1 MKKLILFISIG
12 LAPYLIWAQLTYHPN
27 SLGGVQ
33 MEGNEASGMYSTAL
47 GIGTTASGLSALSSG
62 LETNASG
69 YYSMAFGSGTYAL
82 NTHSFVQGYQN
93 IAAGINSVA
102 FGKNNYAYGHGTF
115 VIGQFNISDP
125 MADSENYSLLNQAFI
140 IGNGI
145 SENERSNAFSVL
157 FDGTTNVAGE
167 ITAQKFNGDG
177 TGLTGLPINFNITSY
192 NGIESPTNS
201 ALGTQS
207 VALGKETQALKE
219 YSTALGNLTIAN
231 GDDATAMGY
240 ASVANGNA
248 SLSVGF
254 ESQANGAA
262 SVSMGALN
270 VASADAS
277 VALGFNTLANS
288 YAGVAIGQFNSS
300 NPTENPLAFE
310 SNNTAFVIGNGDSEN
325 ARNNAFEIDF
335 NGNITA
341 SGYVTATSFIGDGS
355 AITGLAVQNNSTEIT
370 ALEQRQNAG
379 YENAASGAFAVAL
392 GVSNIASGEFSTA
405 FGAGNNSVGSGG
417 FVAGNESIAYGDWTT
432 AVGYQNISA
441 GAASTTFGFAC
452 EAYGVG
458 SVALGDSNVVNAN
471 LAQAFGGYNTI
482 SADFSSAIGLN
493 NTLLGEHSKAFGS
506 GLVTNA
512 AFSTA
517 IGTYNTEQV
526 QENQTQLVMDNTAF
540 VIGNGSSTERSDAFR
555 VQFNGN
561 TTIAGDLT
569 INSDARLKTNI
580 ISLGNTLAN
589 LLLIDGKRYSL
600 KKDVTSKPKVG
611 LLAQNILNVYP
622 ELVSETNGILSVN
635 YQGLVPVVINAI
647 KEQQELIKTQ
657 DQLLEAHKQQINTLE
672 KELLNIKRMLQTAIN
687 E

>member
-1 MKKLILFISIG
+1 
-12 LAPYLIWAQLTYHPN
+12 
-27 SLGGVQ
+27 
-33 MEGNEASGMYSTAL
+33 
-47 GIGTTASGLSALSSG
+47 
-62 LETNASG
+62 
-69 YYSMAFGSGTYAL
+69 
-82 NTHSFVQGYQN
+82 
-93 IAAGINSVA
+93 
-102 FGKNNYAYGHGTF
+102 
-115 VIGQFNISDP
+115 
-125 MADSENYSLLNQAFI
+125 MADTDNYSPLNYAFI
-140 IGNGI
+140 IGNGV

-177 TGLTGLPINFNITSY
+177 TGLTGLPVNFNTTSFS
-192 NGIESPTNS
+192 GIESPTSS
-201 ALGTQS
+201 ALGIQS

-231 GDDATAMGY
+231 GDDATTMGY

-270 VASADAS
+270 IAAADAS
-277 VALGFNTLANS
+277 VALGFNTVANS

-300 NPTENPLAFE
+300 NQTENPVAFE
-310 SNNTAFVIGNGDSEN
+310 SNNTAFVIGNGDSVN
-325 ARNNAFEIDF
+325 ARSNAFEVDF
-335 NGNITA
+335 NGNTTA
-341 SGYVTATSFIGDGS
+341 SGNVTAMSFIGDGS

-432 AVGYQNISA
+432 AVGYRNISA

-540 VIGNGSSTERSDAFR
+540 VIGNEAERSDAFR

-561 TTIAGDLT
+561 TTIVGDLT

-611 LLAQNILNVYP
+611 LLAQNILDVYP

-647 KEQQELIKTQ
+647 KEQHELIKAQ
-657 DQLLEAHKQQINTLE
+657 DQLAKHTNNK
-672 KELLNIKRMLQTAIN
+672 
-687 E
+687 

>member
-1 MKKLILFISIG
+1 MKKLILFITIG
-12 LAPYLIWAQLTYHPN
+12 LAPYLILAQIEYNPN
-27 SLGGVQ
+27 GLNGVQ
-33 MEGNEASGMYSTAL
+33 MTGNNASGDFSTAL
-47 GIGTTASGLSALSSG
+47 GFDTTASGILAFSSG

-69 YYSMAFGSGTYAL
+69 SYSMAFGWNTFAL

-93 IAAGINSVA
+93 LATGIHSVA
-102 FGKNNYAYGHGTF
+102 IGKNINANGHGTF
-115 VIGQFNISDP
+115 AIGQFNSTDP
-125 MADSENYSLLNQAFI
+125 LADTENYSPLNYAFI
-140 IGNGI
+140 IGNGV
-145 SENERSNAFSVL
+145 SENERSNAFSIL

-177 TGLTGLPINFNITSY
+177 TGLTGLPVNFNTISFS
-192 NGIESPTNS
+192 GIESPTNS

-270 VASADAS
+270 IAAADAS
-277 VALGFNTLANS
+277 VALGFNTVANS
-288 YAGVAIGQFNSS
+288 YAGVAIGQFNSP
-300 NPTENPLAFE
+300 NPTENPVAFE
-310 SNNTAFVIGNGDSEN
+310 SNNTAFVIGNGDSVN
-325 ARNNAFEIDF
+325 ARSNAFEIDF
-335 NGNITA
+335 NGNTTA
-341 SGYVTATSFIGDGS
+341 TGNVTATSFIGDGS

-405 FGAGNNSVGSGG
+405 FGAANSGLGYG
-417 FVAGNESIAYGDWTT
+417 AFVAGQENIADGEWTT
-432 AVGYQNISA
+432 SAGYQNISA
-441 GAASTTFGFAC
+441 GAATTTFGYRC
-452 EAYGVG
+452 EAYGIG
-458 SVALGDSNVVNAN
+458 NIAIGDSNTVNAN

-540 VIGNGSSTERSDAFR
+540 VIGNGVSTERSDAFR
-555 VQFNGN
+555 VQFNGD

-611 LLAQNILNVYP
+611 LLAQNILDVYP

-647 KEQQELIKTQ
+647 KEQHELIKAQ

-672 KELLNIKRMLQTAIN
+672 KELLHIKRMLQRVII